1 MQHYNNT
8 ILLKCD
14 DNIDAIIFTNT
25 RTDVIQKA
33 ILDATDKW
41 YQEQISDT
49 QLDYIIEYLYEKF
62 DNIYI
67 QDMYRGYDEIYY

>member
-1 MQHYNNT
+1 MQHYNYT
-8 ILLKCD
+8 ILLKND

-41 YQEQISDT
+41 YAEQISDS
-49 QLDYIIEYLYEKF
+49 QLDYIIDYLYEKF

-67 QDMYRGYDEIYY
+67 KDMYMGYDEIYY